1 MIAAVLDGPV
11 TEVDIEN
18 GLGIGLL
25 RGSILYLGGSV
36 TPVYPI

>member
-1 MIAAVLDGPV
+1 MLAAVLDDPE
-11 TEVDIEN
+11 TEVDIEK
-18 GLGIGLL
+18 GLGIGLP